1 MFECKFEFLKSC
13 CYHYIWWQ
21 DSLVFN
27 GGQWQSIC
35 DTISLSPIKAQRSDG
50 FGEFYAICLGVV
62 AQWTWSSVRGWN
74 TTSYNQEDSKTSAA
88 HYSIS
93 DAVTDISTFDHIL
106 QSTFY
111 IQSNVRCQQLWT
123 SGQYPTLCRYSLC
136 KS

>member
-1 MFECKFEFLKSC
+1 MVKCKLEFLKSC
-13 CYHYIWWQ
+13 HYCYIWQ
-21 DSLVFN
+21 QASLVFN
-27 GGQWQSIC
+27 GGQWQSAC
-35 DTISLSPIKAQRSDG
+35 DTISLSPIKAQSSDR

-74 TTSYNQEDSKTSAA
+74 ATSYNQENSNKTSMA

-111 IQSNVRCQQLWT
+111 IQSNVRCQQL
-123 SGQYPTLCRYSLC
+123 
-136 KS
+136 